1 MCTNPVDNLTSQ
13 VDFESAPG
21 SVGAGDECFEPNFQM
36 IPPFGD
42 YDYSKE
48 WVEDG
53 KSLE

>member
-13 VDFESAPG
+13 VDFESAAGTG
-21 SVGAGDECFEPNFQM
+21 STDECFEPNFQM

-48 WVEDG
+48 
-53 KSLE
+53 